1 MSKKLIAALFVLIA
15 IAFIGFPAQA
25 DQPVPEFAPGQ
36 ILVRFKPGLPI
47 QARDAHLKQFGAWY
61 QSEFPEIDVT
71 IAGVRDGEELAVI
84 DQLEGTD
91 PIVYAEVNGLV
102 FAVETIPNDPRWA
115 EQYGPVRIKGP
126 QAWDLSTGSES
137 VVISVIDTGVACNHE
152 DLAGKCV
159 AGFDFVN
166 NDPDPSDDHGHGTH
180 VAGIAAANTN
190 NGLGVAGMCWACKV
204 QPVKVLNS
212 GGSGTWEAVAAG
224 NVWAADNGA
233 DVINMSLGGS
243 GFSQVMKDA
252 VDYAYG
258 KGVLIFAAA
267 GNSGGEGVL
276 YPARY
281 DSVIAVAATDTADN
295 RASFSTTGPE
305 VELAAPGVS
314 NLSSVPTGSC
324 GLCDPS
330 GYRSLSGTSM
340 ATPHAAGTGG
350 LLLSFRS
357 TLTNAEARQV
367 LQLTAA
373 DKGEAGRDRFYGF
386 GLVDAYAALTFGGEF
401 PTPTPTLEPTETP
414 IPTDTPV
421 PTLTPTRQP
430 GTAVCGKIT
439 GGVTWTASGSPFYL
453 TCNVDIKGGLT
464 AMDIEIQ
471 LRGFSL
477 AATGTYF
484 LRVRMIP

>member
-1 MSKKLIAALFVLIA
+1 
-15 IAFIGFPAQA
+15 
-25 DQPVPEFAPGQ
+25 
-36 ILVRFKPGLPI
+36 
-47 QARDAHLKQFGAWY
+47 
-61 QSEFPEIDVT
+61 
-71 IAGVRDGEELAVI
+71 
-84 DQLEGTD
+84 
-91 PIVYAEVNGLV
+91 
-102 FAVETIPNDPRWA
+102 
-115 EQYGPVRIKGP
+115 
-126 QAWDLSTGSES
+126 
-137 VVISVIDTGVACNHE
+137 
-152 DLAGKCV
+152 
-159 AGFDFVN
+159 
-166 NDPDPSDDHGHGTH
+166 
-180 VAGIAAANTN
+180 
-190 NGLGVAGMCWACKV
+190 
-204 QPVKVLNS
+204 
-212 GGSGTWEAVAAG
+212 VAAG

-252 VDYAYG
+252 VDYAYS

-281 DSVIAVAATDTADN
+281 DSVIAVAATDSLDN
-295 RASFSTTGPE
+295 RASFSTYGLE
-305 VELAAPGVS
+305 VELAAPGVG

-324 GLCDPS
+324 SLCDPS

-357 TLTNAEARQV
+357 DLTNVDARQV

-373 DKGEAGRDRFYGF
+373 DKGTIGWDKFYGF
-386 GLVDAYAALTFGGEF
+386 GLVDAYAALSFGGEF

-439 GGVTWTASGSPFYL
+439 GGAVWLAAGSPFYL
-453 TCNVDIKGGLT
+453 TCNVDIKGGLV
-464 AMDIEIQ
+464 AVNVEIQ

-477 AATGTYF
+477 TATGIYF
-484 LRVRMIP
+484 QDVRMIP

>member
-190 NGLGVAGMCWACKV
+190 NGLGVAGMCWACLV

-224 NVWAADNGA
+224 NIWAADNGA
-233 DVINMSLGGS
+233 NVINMSLGGS

-252 VDYAYG
+252 VDYAYA

-281 DSVIAVAATDTADN
+281 DSVIAVAATDSLDN
-295 RASFSTTGPE
+295 RASFSTYGPE
-305 VELAAPGVS
+305 VELAAPGVG
-314 NLSSVPTGSC
+314 NLSSVPTGACS
-324 GLCDPS
+324 LCDPS

-357 TLTNAEARQV
+357 GLSNVKVRQA
-367 LQLTAA
+367 LQVTAVDRGDFWR
-373 DKGEAGRDRFYGF
+373 DKLSRL
-386 GLVDAYAALTFGGEF
+386 GLVDAYTALTFGGEF

-414 IPTDTPV
+414 IPT
-421 PTLTPTRQP
+421 LTPTPQP

-439 GGVTWTASGSPFYL
+439 GGAVWT
-453 TCNVDIKGGLT
+453 
-464 AMDIEIQ
+464 
-471 LRGFSL
+471 
-477 AATGTYF
+477 
-484 LRVRMIP
+484 